1 MATNDELPLQLQEVE
16 APKGPPGEKPPA
28 EKPPDATDIALEQG
42 NWNVIDNQMLEARQG
57 GVVEVQDFARSVAN
71 EPELGALATD
81 EAALTDREIA
91 TVQERAKASIDEVKQ
106 EAGQI
111 SAAEVQVPVAQVG
124 PAEIPAVAPTVV
136 EPAPLQAPAEAKP
149 ASTVVEAAA
158 KPESTELKEAMAQV
172 DELQAEAMASP
183 ESPREAEIKN
193 RMNEI
198 HQEML
203 GLSAQL
209 RGGVPEDQAKK
220 IRERRNALM
229 RESAGLRN
237 ELDGLEKAR
246 TQAEPAKLETVTAE
260 IPTVPEAGSSKV
272 EQRAEAVKS
281 LRADLGGLAQQLRKN
296 EGYFTDEMVAEFGAI
311 KANVEGMAKVAKTPD
326 VENLLENIAHFGLL
340 LDAATSPD
348 ASDRLKGL
356 DQFFSENPDLD
367 IAEGKVV
374 EVAPEAEAPAKKGIP
389 ERMALP
395 EAGNFDALIDI
406 EGAAFAID
414 SADFGDFFDKE
425 NGARYMEAQDD
436 VEQGSVLRQNLIDE
450 LSKASPQTEAEKV
463 SIGEQIRA
471 LKEANRLVDM
481 RLRQWEMQK
490 LLHESIKTNGQHDA
504 DIAETQMELDEISRM
519 LEANPNENH
528 FIKRKA
534 ALELQLDNQ
543 SREYQN
549 KLAWQDTQSQ
559 EIQSLGIDIA
569 EGIKRLKNAKEE
581 AAKAVAKAKA
591 GEVEKVGDYGVKGH
605 GQELIE
611 DSIEKNIS
619 KGVSGVVDIMG
630 GGEDTDMISA
640 VHGIIKAP
648 GKIADSLG
656 KKSSSSNQ
664 KAA

>member
-1 MATNDELPLQLQEVE
+1 MATNDELSLQLQEVE

-57 GVVEVQDFARSVAN
+57 GVVEVQSFANSVAN
-71 EPELGALATD
+71 EPELGTLATD

-111 SAAEVQVPVAQVG
+111 SPAEVQASVAQVG
-124 PAEIPAVAPTVV
+124 SSEIAAVAPTVV

-149 ASTVVEAAA
+149 ASTVMD
-158 KPESTELKEAMAQV
+158 STELEEAMAQV
-172 DELQAEAMASP
+172 DELQTEAVASP

-209 RGGVPEDQAKK
+209 RGGVPEEQAKK
-220 IRERRNALM
+220 IREKRNALM
-229 RESAGLRN
+229 RESASLRN
-237 ELDGLEKAR
+237 ELDRLEKAR
-246 TQAEPAKLETVTAE
+246 AQAEPAKLETVTAE
-260 IPTVPEAGSSKV
+260 TPTVPEAGANKV

-367 IAEGKVV
+367 VAEEKAS
-374 EVAPEAEAPAKKGIP
+374 EVAPEAEAPANKGIP

-395 EAGNFDALIDI
+395 EAGNFDALIAI

-414 SADFGDFFDKE
+414 PADFGDFFDKE
-425 NGARYMEAQDD
+425 NGARYAEAQED
-436 VEQGSVLRQNLIDE
+436 VEQGNVLRQSLIDE

-519 LEANPNENH
+519 LEANPNENN

-569 EGIKRLKNAKEE
+569 EGIKRLKGAKEE

-611 DSIEKNIS
+611 ASIEKNIS

-656 KKSSSSNQ
+656 KKGSSSNQ

>member
-1 MATNDELPLQLQEVE
+1 L
-16 APKGPPGEKPPA
+16 
-28 EKPPDATDIALEQG
+28 
-42 NWNVIDNQMLEARQG
+42 
-57 GVVEVQDFARSVAN
+57 
-71 EPELGALATD
+71 
-81 EAALTDREIA
+81 DR
-91 TVQERAKASIDEVKQ
+91 
-106 EAGQI
+106 
-111 SAAEVQVPVAQVG
+111 
-124 PAEIPAVAPTVV
+124 
-136 EPAPLQAPAEAKP
+136 
-149 ASTVVEAAA
+149 
-158 KPESTELKEAMAQV
+158 
-172 DELQAEAMASP
+172 
-183 ESPREAEIKN
+183 
-193 RMNEI
+193 
-198 HQEML
+198 
-203 GLSAQL
+203 
-209 RGGVPEDQAKK
+209 
-220 IRERRNALM
+220 
-229 RESAGLRN
+229 
-237 ELDGLEKAR
+237 LEKAR
-246 TQAEPAKLETVTAE
+246 AQAEPAKLETVTAE
-260 IPTVPEAGSSKV
+260 TPTVPEAGANKV

-367 IAEGKVV
+367 VAEEKAS
-374 EVAPEAEAPAKKGIP
+374 EVAPEAEAPANKGIP

-395 EAGNFDALIDI
+395 EAGNFDALIAI

-414 SADFGDFFDKE
+414 PADFGDFFDKE
-425 NGARYMEAQDD
+425 NGARYAEAQED
-436 VEQGSVLRQNLIDE
+436 VEQGNVLRQSLIDE

-519 LEANPNENH
+519 LEANPNENN

-569 EGIKRLKNAKEE
+569 EGIKRLKGAKEE

-611 DSIEKNIS
+611 ASIEKNIS

-656 KKSSSSNQ
+656 KKGSSSNQ